1 MMTVRNKRTVD
12 LSDIEENMRLI
23 RSATPESAKV
33 MAVVKADGYGHG
45 AVTAALASLA
55 GGAEALAV
63 ATVEEGAE
71 LRKAGI
77 TAPILVLGAVE
88 AGDAGTGLRNA
99 LTMTVCSP
107 EMVRIC
113 ETEAEKLCREYGFGP
128 EDARNRLIRAFQ
140 AMQGFSGS
148 PVSTGG

>member
-1 MMTVRNKRTVD
+1 MGKEPAMGRNYRIID
-12 LSDIEENMRLI
+12 PEAIRWNMKVLRD
-23 RSATPESAKV
+23 AVPETAKI

-107 EMVRIC
+107 G
-113 ETEAEKLCREYGFGP
+113 TFTL
-128 EDARNRLIRAFQ
+128 
-140 AMQGFSGS
+140 
-148 PVSTGG
+148 